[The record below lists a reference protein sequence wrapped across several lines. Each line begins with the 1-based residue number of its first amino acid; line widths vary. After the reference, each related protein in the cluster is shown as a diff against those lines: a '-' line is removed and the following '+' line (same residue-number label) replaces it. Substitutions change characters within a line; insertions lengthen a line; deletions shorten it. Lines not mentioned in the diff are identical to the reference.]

1 MKNEIS
7 LENLAVMISKGF
19 EQVDKRFEKMEKK
32 MQRLSDKT
40 DSRFNDVD
48 RRLYTIED
56 DVKYIKNNKMG
67 YVYDFEL
74 KALKKRVRVLEGKV
88 K

>member
-1 MKNEIS
+1 MKKEIS
-7 LENLAVMISKGF
+7 LEKLALMVAKGF
-19 EQVDKRFEKMEKK
+19 TQMDKRFEQMENKLQK
-32 MQRLSDKT
+32 LSDKT

-67 YVYDFEL
+67 YAYTFEMKML
-74 KALKKRVRVLEGKV
+74 EKRVEVLEEKV